1 MKSLTSLAFFLDKYN
16 KGEVKYLM
24 VVCPSPLKY
33 ATWEDEVKKW
43 TNLDCMVIDGDYVE
57 EVLNPKTGKVT
68 RRRGMEVEEDDGTI
82 KRYTGKALR
91 EVQYLQY
98 LNGVP
103 ILIVNYELFR
113 HDGDKLAEK
122 NKNKVLKKGIMPV
135 LDENWM
141 VVLDEAHRIKTP
153 TATTTKTL
161 VHHVQGAGYKV
172 LGTGTPLEN
181 KIEELWQLIDL
192 CKPGLLGSNWAFKNR
207 YVEKDF
213 FPVERFNGHPI
224 KERLPELVTKIEPV
238 QFRKTKADALPDLP
252 ELTVVDH
259 WVDMTKEQE
268 AIYKEIK
275 EGMIEDAEGETQYL
289 EVLQQ
294 ITRFQQVC
302 DSPSLLNEYLGRDLP
317 EESGKLQELP
327 LILSEIRPKDNKV
340 IVFTQYET
348 MARVLVRKLQ
358 EWYPQYKTV
367 TVTGKITDDQ
377 KRAQAVRDF
386 QNDEETRFIV
396 ITTAGNYG
404 LNLQA
409 ATYVIAYDETFNPQ
423 KMEQVYSRAH
433 RNGQKNAVTA
443 INLKTRGTYEE
454 RKTKLLAGKRDIFAR
469 VIDGKTD
476 EYNEEQVAEHIGSPK
491 DLLALV

>member
-1 MKSLTSLAFFLDKYN
+1 
-16 KGEVKYLM
+16 
-24 VVCPSPLKY
+24 
-33 ATWEDEVKKW
+33 
-43 TNLDCMVIDGDYVE
+43 
-57 EVLNPKTGKVT
+57 
-68 RRRGMEVEEDDGTI
+68 
-82 KRYTGKALR
+82 
-91 EVQYLQY
+91 
-98 LNGVP
+98 
-103 ILIVNYELFR
+103 
-113 HDGDKLAEK
+113 
-122 NKNKVLKKGIMPV
+122 
-135 LDENWM
+135 
-141 VVLDEAHRIKTP
+141 
-153 TATTTKTL
+153 
-161 VHHVQGAGYKV
+161 
-172 LGTGTPLEN
+172 
-181 KIEELWQLIDL
+181 
-192 CKPGLLGSNWAFKNR
+192 
-207 YVEKDF
+207 
-213 FPVERFNGHPI
+213 
-224 KERLPELVTKIEPV
+224 
-238 QFRKTKADALPDLP
+238 
-252 ELTVVDH
+252 
-259 WVDMTKEQE
+259 MTKEQE

-302 DSPSLLNEYLGRDLP
+302 DSPALLNEYLGRDLP

-443 INLKTRGTYEE
+443 INLKTRDTYEE

-469 VIDGKTD
+469 VIDGKSDDLTD
-476 EYNEEQVAEHIGSPK
+476 DQTAVAIGSPK
-491 DLLALV
+491 ELLALV